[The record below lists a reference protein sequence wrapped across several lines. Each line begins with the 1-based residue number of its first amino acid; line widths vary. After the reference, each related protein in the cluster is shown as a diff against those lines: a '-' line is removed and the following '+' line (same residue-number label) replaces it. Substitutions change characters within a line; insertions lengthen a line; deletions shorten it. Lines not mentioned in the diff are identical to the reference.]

1 MKCAASL
8 CRREVGVEPGIL
20 QGKLLV
26 WGNGVKLA
34 VKVRSLNGSLKED
47 KKVTQVQLNK
57 RCRTQTTCSD

>member
-47 KKVTQVQLNK
+47 K
-57 RCRTQTTCSD
+57 R